1 VLSKG
6 IVVLSAWID
15 RRKVP
20 EELSREL
27 EKKRKK
33 KRFQQFQ
40 TVYVYRV
47 EQTSIPT
54 RLIPRTGQH
63 ITWMSKSEGRR
74 SEGRVMLNSHE
85 LALGM
90 AIAHVLRILREM

>member
-1 VLSKG
+1 VKRESLERVRTEGEELSRG

-15 RRKVP
+15 RSKVL

-54 RLIPRTGQH
+54 RLTPRTGQH
-63 ITWMSKSEGRR
+63 ITWMSKSEG
-74 SEGRVMLNSHE
+74 GGVKD
-85 LALGM
+85 ALC
-90 AIAHVLRILREM
+90 